1 MEKTS
6 LSFSLQFFWQD
17 FKQILPGSFITS
29 ALVALTWVKWALLI
43 NREFVSSAGVRQ
55 RWWTRVCLMQ
65 ILLSEPQLPSIKVN
79 ERSVSDE
86 VQMITTSSTKA
97 EVWEERNYFK
107 ANCFSQWGT
116 FIILTNRN
124 IWPLFARAVLTPNQI
139 VHPILPL
146 GIARIFLLS
155 SKPQLQCGNG
165 VHSLMKFRVSFPVIS
180 IQFCTLQPS

>member
-1 MEKTS
+1 
-6 LSFSLQFFWQD
+6 
-17 FKQILPGSFITS
+17 
-29 ALVALTWVKWALLI
+29 
-43 NREFVSSAGVRQ
+43 
-55 RWWTRVCLMQ
+55 MQ
-65 ILLSEPQLPSIKVN
+65 ILLSELQLPSIKVN

-86 VQMITTSSTKA
+86 VQMITSSTKA

-124 IWPLFARAVLTPNQI
+124 IWPLFVRAVLTPNQI

-146 GIARIFLLS
+146 GIAKIFLLS
-155 SKPQLQCGNG
+155 SKPQLQCGNS
-165 VHSLMKFRVSFPVIS
+165 VHSLTIFKVSFPVIS